1 MCSHG
6 ENLVFI
12 LNSVILLNE
21 HNKGGVIMN
30 LCNLFIPF
38 EEKIEL
44 FEGDVIL
51 RDDSNGMVVITKPE
65 HVSTLV
71 PLGYTEVEV
80 AC

>member
-1 MCSHG
+1 
-6 ENLVFI
+6 
-12 LNSVILLNE
+12 
-21 HNKGGVIMN
+21 MN